1 MSATMILFRLSCIRS
16 VVALE
21 KDLSTLDKEFT
32 KLSDCLAKGEQD
44 EFNSTSPASVKQS
57 NAVCHTV
64 L

>member
-1 MSATMILFRLSCIRS
+1 M
-16 VVALE
+16 ALE